1 MKILITCPP
10 MLRSI
15 AHFENKLKSLGYD
28 YYIPDVAQIIP
39 EQELIELAPNFDG
52 WIIGDDPAT
61 RKVFEAGKKGFLKAA
76 VKWGVGTDNVDFD
89 ACADL
94 DIPITNTP
102 GMFGEEVADLAM
114 CYVTSLARQTQLIHQ
129 GILNNDWPKPIGIS
143 LRGKK
148 CGVVGFGDIGKNAAK
163 RLIASSM
170 QVIAYDPYFESVDSL
185 PSVRHEIWPNSLNE
199 LDFLV
204 FTCSL
209 NYKTYHLFNRNA
221 LDICKRGLRIV
232 NIARG
237 PLIDENILIEGLT
250 SRKIHSAALD
260 VFEVEPLPVNSE
272 LRNFKQ
278 CIFGSHNG
286 SNTIDAVIRT
296 SNLAIDYLHKFL
308 LNS

>member
-15 AHFENKLKSLGYD
+15 DHFEEQFKSLGLK
-28 YYIPDVAQIIP
+28 YYTPDVAQILP
-39 EQELIELAPNFDG
+39 EKELIKIVPKFDG

-61 RKVFEAGKKGFLKAA
+61 RKVFKAGKNGLLKAA

-94 DIPITNTP
+94 KIPIENTP

-148 CGVVGFGDIGKNAAK
+148 CGVVGFGDIGKNTAK

-170 QVIAYDPYFESVDSL
+170 EVIAYDPYFESVNSL

-209 NYKTYHLFNRNA
+209 NSQNFHMFNRNA
-221 LDICKRGLRIV
+221 LDNCKSGLRIV

-237 PLIDENILIEGLT
+237 PLIDEGTLIEGLT
-250 SRKIHSAALD
+250 SGKIHSAALD
-260 VFEVEPLPVNSE
+260 VFEVEPLPLNSE

-296 SNLAIDYLHKFL
+296 SNLAIDLLHKFL
-308 LNS
+308 LNN